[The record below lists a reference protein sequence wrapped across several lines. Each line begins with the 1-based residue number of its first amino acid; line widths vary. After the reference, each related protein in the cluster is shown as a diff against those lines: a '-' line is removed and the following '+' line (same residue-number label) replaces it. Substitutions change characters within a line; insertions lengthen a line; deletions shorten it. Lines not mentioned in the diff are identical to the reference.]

1 MAWLDLALCLSL
13 LAIALA
19 IRLPNLVNVP
29 LLTDETE
36 EIRRAVRLARGE
48 GLPLVNVDAYIGAWN
63 LYLTALALHL
73 GGFSVATARSVTLA
87 CAGLTVVATYS
98 LARALGLGR
107 PTAGLGG
114 LLLAAS
120 GAQAVVGSHV
130 AWSNC
135 TSPLYT
141 TLAALLLT
149 RAQRQ
154 RQPRGLVLAGLVGGV
169 GLQTHP
175 SVLALLGA
183 LGLVGLET
191 SRRQGWLRSR
201 WPLLALAA
209 GLLGYSPVLLYNLQ
223 HGFRAVHRAMEMS
236 SDYQAGKSLTLAI
249 YLHNLRLLLVG
260 LGQVLGSSF
269 VPLEQAL
276 RDPAVWIAAGL
287 ALAGLGWAL
296 RRGWALLP
304 LSLLSV
310 VLLLPLFN
318 PKYNLVMNGRYLLP
332 LLPLVVVAQAGLA
345 ADLVR
350 WALARLEIPP
360 ERISPTRRAAACGLL
375 LLVVGLTSWALAS
388 PLARLRQYELAQP
401 PTNSDLLRLAAAIE
415 AQRRPDEIIWI
426 DSGLRGESRGSSF
439 SRGRTLSLQFEI
451 DRVPHLFVHIDQLAD
466 HLALERS
473 RGVLLVARPTAP
485 LPAPILRLQPVP
497 LGWSSAESDLA
508 VVLYRIPPGLFS
520 SAAPGLPVRG
530 PALPPRSE
538 RAAREPARAG

>member
-350 WALARLEIPP
+350 WALARLRTPGAAWLGAALLGL
-360 ERISPTRRAAACGLL
+360 TAAAIGWLVLSPPLRMWQYQASALSVPYNAALRQLADEIEAVRAPGEPVIIERSLQLVDPPGFPADAGRGLVLRLL
-375 LLVVGLTSWALAS
+375 LDLDGVPVSFSSIDQESMELAAAEAPGDSTLLIVAPRSKWPRRYLS
-388 PLARLRQYELAQP
+388 PLAVGDVPSMPSQSVKVYRLP
-401 PTNSDLLRLAAAIE
+401 SDL
-415 AQRRPDEIIWI
+415 
-426 DSGLRGESRGSSF
+426 
-439 SRGRTLSLQFEI
+439 
-451 DRVPHLFVHIDQLAD
+451 
-466 HLALERS
+466 
-473 RGVLLVARPTAP
+473 
-485 LPAPILRLQPVP
+485 PV
-497 LGWSSAESDLA
+497 
-508 VVLYRIPPGLFS
+508 VQ
-520 SAAPGLPVRG
+520 AAPAVSGK
-530 PALPPRSE
+530 
-538 RAAREPARAG
+538 RAARLLRTQSAATDLPGRR

>member
-1 MAWLDLALCLSL
+1 MATLPLFWPARAGRRVGAWSLVWLDLALCLGL
-13 LAIALA
+13 LALALWL
-19 IRLPNLVNVP
+19 RLPHLTEVP
-29 LLTDETE
+29 GFTDETE

-223 HGFRAVHRAMEMS
+223 TGFHSFAHGLHVQRQYE
-236 SDYQAGKSLTLAI
+236 GKQPLTPEL
-249 YLHNLRLLLVG
+249 YLTNLRLLLVG

-350 WALARLEIPP
+350 WALARLRTPG
-360 ERISPTRRAAACGLL
+360 AAWLGAALL
-375 LLVVGLTSWALAS
+375 GLT
-388 PLARLRQYELAQP
+388 
-401 PTNSDLLRLAAAIE
+401 AAAIGWLVLS
-415 AQRRPDEIIWI
+415 PP
-426 DSGLRGESRGSSF
+426 LRMWQYQASA
-439 SRGRTLSLQFEI
+439 LS
-451 DRVPHLFVHIDQLAD
+451 VP
-466 HLALERS
+466 
-473 RGVLLVARPTAP
+473 
-485 LPAPILRLQPVP
+485 
-497 LGWSSAESDLA
+497 
-508 VVLYRIPPGLFS
+508 
-520 SAAPGLPVRG
+520 
-530 PALPPRSE
+530 
-538 RAAREPARAG
+538 